1 VKELYVASGM
11 KLTFPDEWD
20 VYQKPVLGNLA
31 PKDVVFVE
39 SGATVAVH
47 VHVAEA
53 GPDVSSTTIRTDR
66 ALVITRKRSA
76 IRGADP
82 EIELEIKED
91 KALPSEAA
99 SS

>member
-1 VKELYVASGM
+1 MKELYVASGM

-53 GPDVSSTTIRTDR
+53 GPDVFSTTIRTDR

-76 IRGADP
+76 IRGSDS

-91 KALPSEAA
+91 KALPSEGA